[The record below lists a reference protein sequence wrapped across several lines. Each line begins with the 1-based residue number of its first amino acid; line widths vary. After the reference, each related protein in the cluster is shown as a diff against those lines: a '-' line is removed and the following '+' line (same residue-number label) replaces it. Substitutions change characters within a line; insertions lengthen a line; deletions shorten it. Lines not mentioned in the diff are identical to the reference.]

1 MYLANYNK
9 FLIFNRIDALPK
21 NLNTIAKELFRMGVC
36 LKPRLIRSGIERLKS
51 SSNPQE
57 IVSEVDILGNITYY
71 IFIISIH
78 VKKSRI

>member
-1 MYLANYNK
+1 MKISYLDFNK
-9 FLIFNRIDALPK
+9 FENDLK
-21 NLNTIAKELFRMGVC
+21 NFIELFRMGVC

-71 IFIISIH
+71 IFIISI
-78 VKKSRI
+78 I